1 MSRAPRVHR
10 TPMLGFERRWT
21 VYYDHPVNGQP
32 FERACITRW
41 GARRYARRVERA
53 QTKAKETA

>member
-1 MSRAPRVHR
+1 
-10 TPMLGFERRWT
+10 MLGFERRWT

-41 GARRYARRVERA
+41 GARRYARRVLRA
-53 QTKAKETA
+53 YRKAGVA